1 MIDRTH
7 EESSTQLEKFLK
19 SLKLF
24 EVFMHVS
31 YLWFV
36 LCQPANIQ
44 KHDGAFGRAAIGEK
58 SSVAILWPLW
68 TEVEQKRLTAGSGVS
83 ALLPQHIF

>member
-1 MIDRTH
+1 MWLVATTWDSADMEHLHLDTVVLEQQQKNAGKTMIDRTH

-36 LCQPANIQ
+36 LC
-44 KHDGAFGRAAIGEK
+44 
-58 SSVAILWPLW
+58 
-68 TEVEQKRLTAGSGVS
+68 
-83 ALLPQHIF
+83 